1 MERLIVNVKVNWVSE
16 DQNGKSNL
24 PLNILYYV
32 ITEPM
37 KGKIG
42 EPTYWSLVLDIKSN
56 SYDAGEEERVGLG
69 KAYFLVDDAP
79 DFLLTQGFTL
89 NVYEGPK
96 FVAVV
101 EVL

>member
-1 MERLIVNVKVNWVSE
+1 MERLTANVKVNWVAE
-16 DQNGKSNL
+16 AQGGKAAL
-24 PLNILYYV
+24 PLNVLYYV

-37 KGKIG
+37 KGKVG
-42 EPTYWSLVLDIKSN
+42 EPTSWSLVLDIKSN
-56 SYDAGEEERVGLG
+56 SYDEGSNRIGLG
-69 KAYFLVDDAP
+69 KAYFLVEDAP

-96 FVAVV
+96 FVATV

>member
-1 MERLIVNVKVNWVSE
+1 MERLTANVKINWVTE
-16 DQNGKSNL
+16 AQGGKITL
-24 PLNILYYV
+24 PLNVLYYV

-37 KGKIG
+37 KGKVG
-42 EPTYWSLVLDIKSN
+42 EPTSWSLVLDIKSN
-56 SYDAGEEERVGLG
+56 SYDEGGSRIGLG
-69 KAYFLVDDAP
+69 EAYFLVEDAP

-96 FVAVV
+96 FVAIV

>member
-1 MERLIVNVKVNWVSE
+1 MERLIINVQINWISE
-16 DQNGKSNL
+16 NQGGKNNL
-24 PLNILYYV
+24 PINTLYYV
-32 ITEPM
+32 ITEPI
-37 KGKIG
+37 KSKIG
-42 EPTYWSLVLDIKSN
+42 ETTYWSLVLDIKSN
-56 SYDAGEEERVGLG
+56 SYDEERNERIGLG
-69 KAYFLVDDAP
+69 KAYFLADNAP

>member
-1 MERLIVNVKVNWVSE
+1 MERLTVNVKVNWVTE
-16 DQNGKSNL
+16 AQGGKTNL

-32 ITEPM
+32 ITDPM
-37 KGKIG
+37 QGKIG
-42 EPTYWSLVLDIKSN
+42 EPTSWSLVLDIESN
-56 SYDAGEEERVGLG
+56 YVEKENRIGLG

-79 DFLLTQGFTL
+79 DFLLTQGVTL

-96 FVAVV
+96 FVAIV